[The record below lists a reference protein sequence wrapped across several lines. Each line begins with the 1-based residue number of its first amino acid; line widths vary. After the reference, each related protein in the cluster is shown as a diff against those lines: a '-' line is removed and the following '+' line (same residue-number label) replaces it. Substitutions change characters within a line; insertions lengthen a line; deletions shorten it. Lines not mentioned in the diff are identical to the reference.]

1 MALPFVVHLNRKDK
15 FNTIK
20 YDPISIHDQPLI
32 QYHFVLHF
40 FNLILLNRRFYWCF
54 TVLSLNI

>member
-20 YDPISIHDQPLI
+20 YDPISMHDQQLI

-40 FNLILLNRRFYWCF
+40 FNLI
-54 TVLSLNI
+54 